1 MCGVLAIYGPNA
13 EKAYQPSRVKRALSL
28 VDHRGPDNAG
38 LFSSPDCILGHTR
51 LAILDLSEESNQPFH
66 VDDYVIVYNG
76 EVFNYVELRDE
87 LRSLGVN
94 FKTDSDTEV
103 VARAIIRWG
112 DQAFSK
118 FNGMWALMMFNTST
132 GDLIVSRDRFGQ
144 KPLFYSIIDGI
155 THFASEPSQLF
166 ELHGGDPDF
175 YSIAAFLR
183 EGDALDGEDTFFLQ
197 IKEVPPA
204 SIIKCEKGGVSFQ
217 EFWRYPSE
225 KNLPEECLEESFLEL
240 LVDAI
245 RIRLR
250 SDVPL
255 AICLSG
261 GVDSTV
267 IASIIEKEF
276 GLKIA
281 AYTFSAHG
289 NFNEVEYAA
298 EIARALNFP
307 LRKVRQPMDADD
319 YIRRLKRLVR
329 IMGRGHSSPAIVS
342 NDVLH
347 EAIQSDGIKVSLDGQ
362 GADELLGGY
371 KTFYIQHLTDSIIK
385 LQFGE
390 FFRTVRALS
399 KQRTQFDYGLFSIV
413 IFFMRNSLPR
423 WARFLMRLLYGYE
436 KYFCDDGVEKVGA
449 VWRSK
454 RSGIRSNLVNRHL
467 RYQHSKGL
475 RNLLFYGDA
484 VAMSRSIENRSPFMD
499 HRLVDFCF
507 ERGTRIK
514 FFNGKEKAVLRESVH
529 YERFIEFLDRD
540 KIGFE
545 SQIRRKTLQKM
556 VALLV
561 ESPVLD
567 FRCFNKLK
575 LIDSLKDGTLMS
587 ERYERFL
594 FRLFQIHL
602 WYECFFVSDP
612 ENREPV

>member
-1 MCGVLAIYGPNA
+1 MCGVLAIYGPNV
-13 EKAYQPSRVKRALSL
+13 EKLYQPLRVQRALSL
-28 VDHRGPDNAG
+28 VDHRGPDNAE
-38 LFSSPDCILGHTR
+38 LFLSPDCILGHTR

-87 LRSLGVN
+87 LCGLGVK
-94 FKTDSDTEV
+94 FQTDSDTEV
-103 VARAIIRWG
+103 VARAVIRWG

-118 FNGMWALMMFNTST
+118 FNGMWALIMFNRST

-204 SIIKCEKGGVSFQ
+204 SIIKCNRRGVASFE
-217 EFWRYPSE
+217 EFWRYPT
-225 KNLPEECLEESFLEL
+225 EENFSDEGVEEQFLEL
-240 LVDAI
+240 LVDAV

-267 IASIIEKEF
+267 IGSIIENEF
-276 GLKIA
+276 GLNIA
-281 AYTFSAHG
+281 AYTFGAHG
-289 NFNEVEYAA
+289 KFSEVEYAA
-298 EIARALNFP
+298 QIAKELNFP
-307 LRKVRQPMDADD
+307 LCTVRQPQDADD
-319 YIRRLKRLVR
+319 YIYRLRRLVK

-347 EAIQSDGIKVSLDGQ
+347 EAISSDGIKVSLDGQ

-371 KTFYIQHLTDSIIK
+371 KTFYIQHITDSIVK
-385 LQFGE
+385 LRFGE
-390 FFRTVRALS
+390 VFRTVRSLS
-399 KQRTQFDYGLFSIV
+399 NQRTQFDYGLFSIV
-413 IFFMRNSLPR
+413 LFFMRNSLPR
-423 WARFLMRLLYGYE
+423 WARFWMRFLYGYE
-436 KYFCDDGVEKVGA
+436 KYFFNDGAEKVDA

-454 RSGIRSNLVNRHL
+454 NNVVRSNLVNRHL

-484 VAMSRSIENRSPFMD
+484 VAMNSSIENRSPFMD

-507 ERGTRIK
+507 ARGTRIK
-514 FFNGKEKAVLRESVH
+514 FFNGKEKAALRESFH
-529 YERFIEFLDRD
+529 YKRFSELLDRD

-545 SQIRRKTLQKM
+545 SHIRSTTLKKM
-556 VALLV
+556 SALLV

-575 LIDSLKDGTLMS
+575 LVDSLKDGTLVS
-587 ERYERFL
+587 EKYERFL

-602 WYECFFVSDP
+602 WHECFFTS
-612 ENREPV
+612 EAEK